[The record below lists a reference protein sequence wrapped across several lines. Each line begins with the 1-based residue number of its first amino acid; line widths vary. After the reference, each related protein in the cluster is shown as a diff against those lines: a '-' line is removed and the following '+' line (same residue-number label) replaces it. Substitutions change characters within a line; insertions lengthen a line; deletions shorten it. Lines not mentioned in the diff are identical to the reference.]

1 VAKIVIT
8 EHRGVWRVSRRVF
21 GQRRSAAPGLVLA
34 TGIWR
39 LLSWPVLLLLALVGL
54 RPWRVE
60 ARTVD
65 GRPVVWYV
73 RGTGRARAVA
83 REAVAALVEG
93 RDLDTVLPQV
103 TGGRSAGAAPSERS
117 VPAPAAKTPAVKD
130 PAVKDERDRS

>member
-1 VAKIVIT
+1 MPKIVIT

-21 GQRRSAAPGLVLA
+21 GPRRSAAPGLVLA

-39 LLSWPVLLLLALVGL
+39 LCSWPVLLLLALIGA

-93 RDLDTVLPQV
+93 RDLDTVLPRV
-103 TGGRSAGAAPSERS
+103 TGRPAGAGPKQTPS
-117 VPAPAAKTPAVKD
+117 AKTAKNR
-130 PAVKDERDRS
+130 KNRS